1 MTHISPYISY
11 RCMKIIE
18 DIYDYR
24 FSYEK
29 NDVEKEEESLSFD
42 LMLLIF
48 PVFVVRR
55 IGTNSGLKRLVDQI
69 SIDLLYNI
77 HCYRKNYLEYEIFA
91 RFLSE
96 FYDHDDLLFF
106 LYVRYYDLI

>member
-1 MTHISPYISY
+1 MHTYQNHNC
-11 RCMKIIE
+11 RCMKIME

-29 NDVEKEEESLSFD
+29 NDVEKEAESHSFD

-48 PVFVVRR
+48 PVFIVRR
-55 IGTNSGLKRLVDQI
+55 IGTNSGLKRLVDQTC
-69 SIDLLYNI
+69 IDLLYNI
-77 HCYRKNYLEYEIFA
+77 NYYRKHYLEYEIFA

-106 LYVRYYDLI
+106 LYVRYYI

>member
-1 MTHISPYISY
+1 
-11 RCMKIIE
+11 MKIIE

-29 NDVEKEEESLSFD
+29 HDVEKEEESNSFD

-55 IGTNSGLKRLVDQI
+55 VGTNSGLKRLVDQAC
-69 SIDLLYNI
+69 IDLLYNV
-77 HCYRKNYLEYEIFA
+77 HSFRKDYLEYEIFA

-106 LYVRYYDLI
+106 LYVRYTNDDD